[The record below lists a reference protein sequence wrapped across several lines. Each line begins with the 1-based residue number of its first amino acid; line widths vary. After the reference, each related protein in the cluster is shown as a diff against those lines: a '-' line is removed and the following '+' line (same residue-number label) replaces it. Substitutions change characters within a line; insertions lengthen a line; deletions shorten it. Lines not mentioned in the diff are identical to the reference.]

1 MVRARPSD
9 LGQVIG
15 VLVENGLTHG
25 EGTVSVVPRRSGPSV
40 VVEIRDE
47 GVGIPVAIAPHI
59 FERSVTSSGSGLGLG
74 LARDLA
80 ERNGGRLQLVQ
91 SQPAVFE
98 VYLTDGRIIR

>member
-1 MVRARPSD
+1 MRVAGERGLMVRARPSD

-15 VLVENGLTHG
+15 ALVENGLTHG

-91 SQPAVFE
+91 S
-98 VYLTDGRIIR
+98 